1 MEEYEIERGKR
12 QEIKPTVLAWGGFIT
27 ALVVIR
33 ILFVLLTPLVARAYN
48 FLTSDAMSRFY
59 LVMGISTVALGLFL
73 FRKYARLAYGICEVA
88 FGIVSAWSIAEHA
101 GEANPRFDLIALMGV
116 LYLIVRGL
124 DNCAIGMEERA
135 TAKELA
141 MDAT

>member
-1 MEEYEIERGKR
+1 M
-12 QEIKPTVLAWGGFIT
+12 QEIKPAVLAWGGFIV

-33 ILFVLLTPLVARAYN
+33 VLFVLLTPLVASAYT
-48 FLTSDAMSRFY
+48 FLTSNSMSRFY
-59 LVMGISTVALGLFL
+59 LVVGISTVGLGLFI

-101 GEANPRFDLIALMGV
+101 GETIPRLDLIALMGV

-124 DNCAIGMEERA
+124 DNCAIGMDERA
-135 TAKELA
+135 AAKELV